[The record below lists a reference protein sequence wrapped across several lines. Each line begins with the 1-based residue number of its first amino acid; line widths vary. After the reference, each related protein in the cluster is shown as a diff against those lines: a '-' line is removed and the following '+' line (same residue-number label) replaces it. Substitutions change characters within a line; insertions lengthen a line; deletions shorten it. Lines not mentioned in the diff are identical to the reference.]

1 MYLHNLW
8 ELHVKTLTGI
18 HIILNDCNASN
29 TIATIK
35 LKIQT
40 KIAIKPEFQRLAGN
54 GLELEDER

>member
-18 HIILNDCNASN
+18 HIVLTDCNAAN

-35 LKIQT
+35 LKIQA
-40 KIAIKPEFQRLAGN
+40 KIAIKPEFQQLAGN